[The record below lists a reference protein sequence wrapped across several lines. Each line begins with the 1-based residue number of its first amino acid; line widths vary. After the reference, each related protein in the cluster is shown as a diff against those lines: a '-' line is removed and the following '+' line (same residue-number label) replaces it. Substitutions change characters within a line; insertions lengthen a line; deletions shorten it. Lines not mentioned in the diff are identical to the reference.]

1 MKKWIGLFLCG
12 LLAVG
17 FAACGKA
24 SDDSSQKTSGD
35 SGGVVNDNY
44 GDWIDDI
51 GD

>member
-1 MKKWIGLFLCG
+1 MKKMLGIFLCC
-12 LLAVG
+12 LLVVG
-17 FAACGKA
+17 FVGCGKT
-24 SDDSSQKTSGD
+24 SDDSSQKTSGG